1 MALWKPSQS
10 LTKKMV
16 ILLKPCSFDSIVV
29 LLLESGAPLQ
39 RAKKIPGPIIID
51 QGISQ
56 NIHWTSSTPHCPRE
70 VCYIVSQGRSSDFR
84 FVLVSRLPVQKTV
97 ALLRNSSPVTA
108 AGPSRIYTGFP
119 IKLSSEH
126 LRYVHNIIANFRL
139 KSRDLLAPPDSLYS

>member
-1 MALWKPSQS
+1 M
-10 LTKKMV
+10 KKMV
-16 ILLKPCSFDSIVV
+16 VLLKLCSFESIVV

-39 RAKKIPGPIIID
+39 MGKKKIPGPISID

-56 NIHWTSSTPHCPRE
+56 NIHWTSSTPHSPRE

-119 IKLSSEH
+119 I
-126 LRYVHNIIANFRL
+126 
-139 KSRDLLAPPDSLYS
+139 